1 MIDFH
6 IKVLVL
12 KLNILIRPK
21 HVCLDANMLKTLSI
35 MTNDHVSPGI
45 YVLKIE
51 LQNMESQNQQL
62 IIIK

>member
-21 HVCLDANMLKTLSI
+21 HVHLDANMLKTLSI
-35 MTNDHVSPGI
+35 MTNNHVSPGI
-45 YVLKIE
+45 YDILKIE
-51 LQNMESQNQQL
+51 LQNMLLHSL
-62 IIIK
+62 SM